1 MTRQQRQQKD
11 QRQGQG
17 VSKSTA
23 GHHQLPR
30 ACNGNIGGL
39 EHGPVGAKAYSI
51 VQAAAPVE
59 RVKKCCQQNSRTS
72 PAAVYLQWHC
82 IQLSSDIFTKQP
94 KSQLFSSCS
103 RIVADLHMLESN
115 CYITL
120 LLLLYIMSA
129 LRWDRD
135 AMWVSP
141 TIKQCLRP

>member
-59 RVKKCCQQNSRTS
+59 TPEAGSRNVANKTAGHHQLLCTCNGTVFSSAVTSLQNSPS
-72 PAAVYLQWHC
+72 L
-82 IQLSSDIFTKQP
+82 
-94 KSQLFSSCS
+94 SCS
-103 RIVADLHMLESN
+103 LLVVA
-115 CYITL
+115 L
-120 LLLLYIMSA
+120 LQIC
-129 LRWDRD
+129 
-135 AMWVSP
+135 
-141 TIKQCLRP
+141 TC